1 MRGFSGTAKSGNIY
15 RYYGCK
21 SHTGKKKCKRKNISK
36 DYIENLVVNKC
47 KQILNNENIAFI
59 AKQIYEVCQK
69 ENNKNLIIKE

>member
-21 SHTGKKKCKRKNISK
+21 S
-36 DYIENLVVNKC
+36 LVVNKC